1 MHWRHT
7 TKPLE
12 LTVGDLLG
20 LGGEARGAQPLL
32 ELPHLPV
39 LLERDARAA
48 LLPRLR
54 QIVPHIDTLGAAAS
68 GVDALLGKLATVG
81 RFFAALG
88 DRPPEAPPPDAAAVD
103 DALAATEARVAAL
116 EERLAA
122 HRREAAWR
130 AQRGYDAAERV
141 AAIECGMLDVEEA
154 MEVVDHGHAALRTD
168 VAALEVMVG
177 REAIKRG
184 KARRLINGST
194 SKELLA
200 ATPSRGTP
208 TSMTGRVE
216 SFLGKMAI

>member
-1 MHWRHT
+1 M
-7 TKPLE
+7 
-12 LTVGDLLG
+12 
-20 LGGEARGAQPLL
+20 
-32 ELPHLPV
+32 
-39 LLERDARAA
+39 
-48 LLPRLR
+48 
-54 QIVPHIDTLGAAAS
+54 
-68 GVDALLGKLATVG
+68 
-81 RFFAALG
+81 
-88 DRPPEAPPPDAAAVD
+88 
-103 DALAATEARVAAL
+103 AAL

-122 HRREAAWR
+122 VKREAAWR
-130 AQRGYDAAERV
+130 AQRGHDAAERV

-168 VAALEVMVG
+168 VAALEVVVG

-184 KARRLINGST
+184 QARRLINGST